1 MVFDHTQHKDKK
13 SCLATDMLL
22 QAGLIA
28 APGCAFLA
36 DTSHLCLCQVHPS
49 GLGVQTTP
57 TVAVFTL
64 FVSLTPIL
72 TTLDIWG
79 MIWRR
84 RQDRGHLVAKAL
96 PSRPCA
102 ALTKSRKSHQQL
114 AEVLV
119 QRYVGYGN
127 LL

>member
-49 GLGVQTTP
+49 GLGVQSTP

-72 TTLDIWG
+72 TTP
-79 MIWRR
+79 
-84 RQDRGHLVAKAL
+84 GHLGYDLAAQT
-96 PSRPCA
+96 RQGTPCRESFTKPTLRCADQVSQESPA
-102 ALTKSRKSHQQL
+102 A
-114 AEVLV
+114 
-119 QRYVGYGN
+119 G
-127 LL
+127 